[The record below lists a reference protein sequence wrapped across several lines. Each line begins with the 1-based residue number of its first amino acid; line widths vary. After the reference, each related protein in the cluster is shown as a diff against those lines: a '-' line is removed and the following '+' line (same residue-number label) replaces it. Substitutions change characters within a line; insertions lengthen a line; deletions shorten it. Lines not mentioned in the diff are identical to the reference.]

1 MGVCYA
7 QPITV
12 AGWKMIPLFLNNNCW
27 FTHGI
32 IEDNESVI
40 VWLYFVLGG
49 AFPFTVGRIEH
60 GYNVRPDLCAT
71 NCDVGPR
78 SFLGKFYTDSLV
90 HDPVSLKLLIDV
102 IGEVCPY
109 LFENLKNYVS
119 WSKIN

>member
-1 MGVCYA
+1 MV
-7 QPITV
+7 
-12 AGWKMIPLFLNNNCW
+12 PLLNNNCW

-32 IEDNESVI
+32 IEGNESVS
-40 VWLYFVLGG
+40 VCLYFVLGG

-102 IGEVCPY
+102 IGEVCTWE
-109 LFENLKNYVS
+109 LEKLRVLKQN
-119 WSKIN
+119 

>member
-1 MGVCYA
+1 MV
-7 QPITV
+7 
-12 AGWKMIPLFLNNNCW
+12 PLLLNNNCW

-32 IEDNESVI
+32 IEGNESVT
-40 VWLYFVLGG
+40 VCLYFVLGG

-102 IGEVCPY
+102 IGEVGPY
-109 LFENLKNYVS
+109 VLENLKN
-119 WSKIN
+119 